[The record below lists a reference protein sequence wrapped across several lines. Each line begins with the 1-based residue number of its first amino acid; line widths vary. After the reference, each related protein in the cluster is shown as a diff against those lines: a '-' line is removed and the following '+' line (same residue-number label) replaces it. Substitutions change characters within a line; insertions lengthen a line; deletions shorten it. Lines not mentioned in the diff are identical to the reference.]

1 MLSVK
6 NLKYFFQID
15 LKCIA
20 TLIELDDNR
29 LTDADMSLK
38 NDRGNCLSSALW
50 APMA

>member
-1 MLSVK
+1 M
-6 NLKYFFQID
+6 KYFFQIH

-29 LTDADMSLK
+29 LIDADMSLK
-38 NDRGNCLSSALW
+38 NDHGNYLSSALW